1 MVRDLHAYLPPA
13 PVARAIRRV
22 VAQLVLDAEVV
33 GNLRVD
39 RRELF
44 NLVRRVHAASRL
56 LRDFHELLPGLL
68 VNRLFI
74 LLRARRGVGQG
85 RGPREWIGT
94 RKPSAVPSAARAAHA
109 APPPRPPREG
119 GRLP

>member
-13 PVARAIRRV
+13 PVACAIRRV

-56 LRDFHELLPGLL
+56 LRDFHELVPVLL
-68 VNRLFI
+68 VNGLFI
-74 LLRARRGVGQG
+74 LLRSLRGIVQ
-85 RGPREWIGT
+85 WL
-94 RKPSAVPSAARAAHA
+94 V
-109 APPPRPPREG
+109 PREG
-119 GRLP
+119 IRTRKHSYLPCADRSASSPSL

>member
-56 LRDFHELLPGLL
+56 LRDFHELVPGLL
-68 VNRLFI
+68 VNGLFI
-74 LLRARRGVGQG
+74 LLRARRGVGLG
-85 RGPREWIGT
+85 LTPRDWT
-94 RKPSAVPSAARAAHA
+94 RRTKCCSSPS
-109 APPPRPPREG
+109 
-119 GRLP
+119 